1 MGFDRKKIK
10 QIRQLMILAAAL
22 ILALLYRK
30 EVFDAIAML
39 FGIMKPFLYGGVIA
53 FVLNIPL
60 CQIENRLLSH
70 WRGKANDKY
79 TIFI

>member
-30 EVFDAIAML
+30 EVFDANASYY
-39 FGIMKPFLYGGVIA
+39 FRFKGDY
-53 FVLNIPL
+53 
-60 CQIENRLLSH
+60 
-70 WRGKANDKY
+70 
-79 TIFI
+79 